1 MAASGTARR
10 AAATARSGAT
20 PRRKA
25 AARPRLRVI
34 DQRRLKQAARRRRV
48 LLGLASV
55 VVLGMFVSALAQA
68 QLVRGQQDLNNMQAQ
83 VAEANREKARLE
95 REIVL
100 ASAPH
105 VVVERARALGMV
117 RATEPRY
124 FAAVRS
130 VEQP

>member
-1 MAASGTARR
+1 MAAGQARARQASSRETTGTTGRK
-10 AAATARSGAT
+10 AT
-20 PRRKA
+20 P
-25 AARPRLRVI
+25 RPRLRVI

-68 QLVRGQQDLNNMQAQ
+68 QLVRGQQELNSARAQ
-83 VAEANREKARLE
+83 VAEANGERARLE

-100 ASAPH
+100 ASAPQ
-105 VVVERARALGMV
+105 VVVERAQALGMV

>member
-1 MAASGTARR
+1 MAAGQAGARQPQSR
-10 AAATARSGAT
+10 QTAATG
-20 PRRKA
+20 RRKA
-25 AARPRLRVI
+25 APRPRLRVI
-34 DQRRLKQAARRRRV
+34 DQRRLKQATRRRRALV
-48 LLGLASV
+48 GLASI

-68 QLVRGQQDLNNMQAQ
+68 QLVRGQQELNDMRAE
-83 VAEANREKARLE
+83 VGEANAEKARLE

-105 VVVERARALGMV
+105 VVVERAQALGMV